1 MKLQTSIH
9 PRRDG
14 TVKLT
19 GLDGKEYVFSA
30 DDSGDMVC
38 VVEDRA
44 TIKHVL
50 QAQGDYVWPADEDSM
65 TEAERLLADDLAD
78 DLADQS
84 GLGDSSDLGESG
96 NPADGDPS
104 DPGDDPVDPNALP
117 LEANTP
123 PVTAPGK
130 GKKAQSQK
138 APG

>member
-1 MKLQTSIH
+1 MKLQTSIT

-19 GLDGKEYVFSA
+19 GLDGAEYVFSA

-38 VVEDRA
+38 VVEDSA

-50 QAQGDYVWPADEDSM
+50 QAQGDYFWPADEDSM
-65 TEAERLLADDLAD
+65 TEAEHLLADDLAD
-78 DLADQS
+78 PD
-84 GLGDSSDLGESG
+84 GESG
-96 NPADGDPS
+96 DQTDRADGDLT

-117 LEANTP
+117 MEANTP

-130 GKKAQSQK
+130 GKKAK
-138 APG
+138 G